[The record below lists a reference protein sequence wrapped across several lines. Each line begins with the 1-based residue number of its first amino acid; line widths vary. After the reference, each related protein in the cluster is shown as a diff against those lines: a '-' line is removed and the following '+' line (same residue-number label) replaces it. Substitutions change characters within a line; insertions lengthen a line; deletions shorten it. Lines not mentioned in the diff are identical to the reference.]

1 MRDGCLG
8 GGWWVFGRDGRVL
21 GRGEWVLER
30 RRGLGVLTQHVE
42 KSGKKWKAREVYL
55 VRDTAQGSRRSLSCQ
70 RYRARQPEK
79 FILSEI
85 PRKAAGEVYLVRD
98 TAQGSRRS

>member
-1 MRDGCLG
+1 M
-8 GGWWVFGRDGRVL
+8 FGREGRVL

-55 VRDTAQGSRRSLSCQ
+55 VRDTAQGSRRSRFETRKFPL
-70 RYRARQPEK
+70 REWNTGRVVVHRA
-79 FILSEI
+79 
-85 PRKAAGEVYLVRD
+85 
-98 TAQGSRRS
+98 